1 MPASF
6 RPVLSWLALLAVS
19 TLSGGTMVATA
30 AYLYLAPLLPEAEAY
45 RYVQLE
51 TPLRVYTSDGRL
63 IDEIGNRRDPI
74 NYEDIPKHLID
85 ALIATEDVRFY
96 SPRGRSPEPDARILR
111 IYNRSGSRRRQ
122 HYYDAAGE

>member
-1 MPASF
+1 
-6 RPVLSWLALLAVS
+6 
-19 TLSGGTMVATA
+19 MVATA

-45 RYVQLE
+45 HVQLE

-96 SPRGRSPEPDARILR
+96 SHPGVDLQSLMRGFADL
-111 IYNRSGSRRRQ
+111 
-122 HYYDAAGE
+122 